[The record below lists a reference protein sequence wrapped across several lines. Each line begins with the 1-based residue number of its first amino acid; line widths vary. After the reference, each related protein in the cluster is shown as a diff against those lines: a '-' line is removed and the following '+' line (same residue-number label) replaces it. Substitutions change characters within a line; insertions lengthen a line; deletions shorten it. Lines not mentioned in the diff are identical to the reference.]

1 MREDVIN
8 MKALEGKVEP
18 KGSQRK
24 RRSMASK
31 IILVSLLSTA
41 LSVAIV
47 TAIALIP
54 FSANSKK
61 AVQFQADI
69 GARSLEAAIATR
81 LSEAE
86 SMAGFFIVSGRIKE
100 IIENRQTLTH
110 EQLRALAKT
119 AVQEVSEGN
128 EDLAPDQLAVT
139 DASGIVIVRSHTDRT
154 GDDLTKVRATVRTA
168 LGGKMVSALEE
179 GREISWTASAIS
191 PVHDKAGKVIGTIIV
206 GYDMTNPRIV
216 EEVKKTVGAEVTLF
230 RMDERINTT
239 IQKADG
245 SRAVGTKLDPEVAE
259 VVLKEGKTYTDEA
272 DILGIPYIT
281 TYSPLRDDKGKII
294 GICFAGGNLEA
305 ALAERDTVLMEV
317 IGTSVLLVLL
327 FGAVLFFLIRRIV
340 SPLKKLVPL
349 LERVEKGDF
358 ALTPEELTVKSND
371 EIGHVAEL
379 FSAMVL
385 SIREALRSA
394 AEAGRQ
400 TAEKSDGLTRLAG
413 HASKAADRIADAS
426 RTLSDMSQDN
436 AASLE
441 EANASVEEIASGA
454 NLGAQGATSGAES
467 AYHGM
472 QKANEAG
479 DLVQKTIA
487 DIAAI
492 GRESSKTMTAMKSVE
507 GAVNTITSFVGT
519 IAAIADQTNLLAL
532 NAAIEA
538 ARAGDA
544 GRGFAVVAEEVRHLA
559 EESNRAAGE
568 VRTIVD
574 SLRNSAMESL
584 TSMESVDTIVES
596 TSRNADTAG
605 KRLTEALT
613 EVEKINEILQSIA
626 AATEEQAAASQETA
640 LGIES
645 VSRGVTKEV
654 STVKELAR
662 IADETKRDA
671 ETVLGEAQLM
681 KGIAETLAS
690 ELRQFKI

>member
-1 MREDVIN
+1 
-8 MKALEGKVEP
+8 MKAIEGKIEP
-18 KGSQRK
+18 KVNRK
-24 RRSMASK
+24 KRQSMATK

-54 FSANSKK
+54 FSANSKE

-81 LSEAE
+81 LAEAE
-86 SMAGFFIVSGRIKE
+86 SMAGFFIVSGRIRE
-100 IIENRQTLTH
+100 IIENHQTLTH
-110 EQLRALAKT
+110 EQLRKLAKM
-119 AVQEVSEGN
+119 AVEEVSDGN
-128 EDLAPDQLAVT
+128 KDLAPDQLAVT

-154 GDDLTKVRATVRTA
+154 GDDLSKMRETVRTA

-179 GREISWTASAIS
+179 GREIIWTASAIS
-191 PVHDKAGKVIGTIIV
+191 PVHDKAGKVIGTIVV

-216 EEVKKTVGAEVTLF
+216 DAVKETIGAEITLF
-230 RMDERINTT
+230 RGDERINTT

-245 SRAVGTKLDPEVAE
+245 SRAVGTKLDPAVAD

-281 TYSPLRDDKGKII
+281 TYAPLRNNEGKII

-305 ALAERDTVLMEV
+305 ALAERNTVLKQV

-327 FGAVLFFLIRRIV
+327 FGAVLFFVIRRIV

-379 FSAMVL
+379 FCAMVL
-385 SIREALRSA
+385 SIREALRNA
-394 AEAGRQ
+394 TEAGRQ
-400 TAEKSDGLTRLAG
+400 TAEKSDGLARLASNT
-413 HASKAADRIADAS
+413 SKAADRIAEAS
-426 RTLSDMSQDN
+426 RSLSDLSQDN

-454 NLGAQGATSGAES
+454 SMGAQGATSGAES
-467 AYHGM
+467 AYQGM

-479 DLVQKTIA
+479 ELVQKTIT

-492 GRESSKTMTAMKSVE
+492 GRESSKTMISMRNVE

-519 IAAIADQTNLLAL
+519 ISAIADQTNLLAL

-574 SLRNSAMESL
+574 SLRHSAVESL

-605 KRLTEALT
+605 QRLTEALF

-645 VSRGVTKEV
+645 VSRGMVKEV
-654 STVKELAR
+654 STVKELAQ

-671 ETVLGEAQLM
+671 ETVLGEAQVM
-681 KGIAETLAS
+681 KDIAETLAS

>member
-1 MREDVIN
+1 
-8 MKALEGKVEP
+8 MKAIEGKIEP
-18 KGSQRK
+18 KVNRK
-24 RRSMASK
+24 KRQSMATK

-54 FSANSKK
+54 FSANSKE

-69 GARSLEAAIATR
+69 GARSLEAAIYTH
-81 LSEAE
+81 LTDAE
-86 SMAGFFIVSGRIKE
+86 GMVGTLVMSGKMRE
-100 IIENRQTLTH
+100 IIEKRDILSH
-110 EQLRALAKT
+110 GQLMELAKT
-119 AVQEVSEGN
+119 AAKEGGN
-128 EDLAPDQLAVT
+128 DDKNRIPDLLTISDTNGV
-139 DASGIVIVRSHTDRT
+139 VIVRNYTDKA
-154 GDDLTKVRATVRTA
+154 GDNIAEVRGTFRSA
-168 LGGKMVSALEE
+168 LSGKTVSAIER
-179 GREISWTASAIS
+179 GKQVAWTASAAG
-191 PVHDKAGKVIGTIIV
+191 PVYDVAGNIIGAVGV
-206 GYDMTNPRIV
+206 GYDMANPCLV
-216 EEVKKTVGAEVTLF
+216 DKVKETVGAEVTIF
-230 RMDERINTT
+230 RDDERINTT

-245 SRAVGTKLDPEVAE
+245 SRAVGTKLDPAVAD

-281 TYSPLRDDKGKII
+281 TYAPLRNNEGEII

-305 ALAERDTVLMEV
+305 ALAERNTVLKQV

-327 FGAVLFFLIRRIV
+327 FGAVLFFVIRRIV

-379 FSAMVL
+379 FCAMVL
-385 SIREALRSA
+385 SIREALRNA
-394 AEAGRQ
+394 TEAGRQ
-400 TAEKSDGLTRLAG
+400 TAEKSDGLARLASNT
-413 HASKAADRIADAS
+413 SKAADRIAEAS
-426 RTLSDMSQDN
+426 RSLSDLSQDN

-454 NLGAQGATSGAES
+454 SMGAQGATSGAES
-467 AYHGM
+467 AYQGM

-479 DLVQKTIA
+479 ELVQKTIT

-492 GRESSKTMTAMKSVE
+492 GRESSKTMISMRNVE

-519 IAAIADQTNLLAL
+519 ISAIADQTNLLAL

-574 SLRNSAMESL
+574 SLRHSAVESL
-584 TSMESVDTIVES
+584 SSMESVDTIVES

-605 KRLTEALT
+605 QRLTEALF

-645 VSRGVTKEV
+645 VSRGMVKEV
-654 STVKELAR
+654 STVKELAQ

-671 ETVLGEAQLM
+671 ETVLGEAQVM
-681 KGIAETLAS
+681 KDIAETLAS